1 MKHLHPSFN
10 YWLSRLMASDPGR
23 KRLHQAGK
31 ATISLMSSVFTILF
45 ILMITGG
52 PELTPAIMGGI
63 AGMMGIM
70 VVNDETTALKKGTT
84 LLLSLSAVIGVT
96 SGSLLAWNAFLVSSL
111 MIAVIFSGFYFSKYG
126 SRYFSLGMVGFIT
139 IYFASFLQLPAEQFL
154 WFYMAILIGISFA
167 YLYNFIV
174 FRGSAQLL
182 KRSIYSFHRQANLTF
197 QILIEL
203 LADETTDES
212 RSRRLTANVKIL
224 RDYAGHVSSDL
235 NTHDIKELWP
245 GLSSA
250 QVKLYVFDTA
260 MFVATLAD
268 SLSQLKKDDA
278 LETNGLRNL
287 LIRVIASLQK
297 ADVLA
302 LHYDERN
309 LTEAQLATD
318 ELRSKINELF
328 KSEGEPEGR
337 LYLLR
342 RIESIAHHVTH
353 AALSI
358 QRIKNE
364 ESPDRLEQI
373 PSEEQEEDR
382 EDDKTTGLEPTTKK
396 AFQALVA
403 GAISIAAGYA
413 ISPVQPYWIVLTSFI
428 VLLGTQSVGRIYLK
442 GLQRSIGTIL
452 GAILGFFFAE
462 MVSGHSELETILL
475 FAVVFFAFYL
485 LTVSYMMM
493 SLFITM
499 LIAFMYD
506 LLLGGISFSLLGA
519 RVIDTIAGAGIALF
533 VSSFLFPTRTR
544 DKVYETFKDYLDEL
558 ENYLIPYIRSFT
570 ETTDIK
576 TLAEQAF
583 ILDEKLQV
591 ILNEAEPIMKH
602 PGTRRHSELPKWVTI
617 FTAMNYY
624 ADHLV
629 ASSYQKNIGFP
640 KEIQNVF
647 PDLEKK
653 LVHNITTVKQRLNGE
668 SGPSTLFTL
677 KIEREQIERGAPLEH
692 QHYID
697 LVHHVYYIWR
707 INQSLLLLGEK
718 LGTFEKKNSLVE

>member
-1 MKHLHPSFN
+1 MNYLHPSLN
-10 YWLSRLMASDPGR
+10 YWLSRFLASDPGR

-31 ATISLMSSVFTILF
+31 ATLSLMSSVFSVLIILA
-45 ILMITGG
+45 ITNG

-63 AGMMGIM
+63 AGMMGIL

-84 LLLSLSAVIGVT
+84 LLLSLSAVGGLT
-96 SGSLLAWNAFLVSSL
+96 TGSLLAWNAFLVSSL
-111 MIAVIFSGFYFSKYG
+111 MIAVIFSAFYFSKYG
-126 SRYFSLGMVGFIT
+126 SRYFSLGMIGFIT
-139 IYFASFLQLPAEQFL
+139 IYFASFLQLPVKQFL
-154 WFYMAILIGISFA
+154 WFYMAIAVGISFA
-167 YLYNFIV
+167 YLYNFII
-174 FRGSAQLL
+174 FKGTAQLL

-197 QILIEL
+197 QLLIEL
-203 LADETTDES
+203 LEDES
-212 RSRRLTANVKIL
+212 INEHRSRRLSINVKIL

-245 GLSSA
+245 GLSNA

-260 MFVATLAD
+260 MLVATLTD
-268 SLSQLKKDDA
+268 SLAQLKRDEA
-278 LETNGLRNL
+278 LEVRGLRTL

-302 LHYDERN
+302 VNYDERN

-328 KSEGEPEGR
+328 KEQGEPEGR

-358 QRIKNE
+358 QRVKNE
-364 ESPDRLEQI
+364 ESPDLFEN
-373 PSEEQEEDR
+373 PVEEELVEKNDEEKIK
-382 EDDKTTGLEPTTKK
+382 ELEPTTKK

-403 GAISIAAGYA
+403 GSISIVVGYG
-413 ISPVQPYWIVLTSFI
+413 ISPIQPYWVVLTSFI

-442 GLQRSIGTIL
+442 GLQRSIGTVI
-452 GAILGFFFAE
+452 GAVIGFFFANL
-462 MVSGHSELETILL
+462 VSGHSEIEVILL

-506 LLLGGISFSLLGA
+506 LLLGGISFSLLSA
-519 RVIDTIAGAGIALF
+519 RVVDTIAGAGIALL
-533 VSSFLFPTRTR
+533 VSSFLFPTKTR
-544 DKVYETFKDYLDEL
+544 DKVYETFTAYLEEL

-576 TLAEQAF
+576 ALAEQAF
-583 ILDEKLQV
+583 VLDEKLQG
-591 ILNEAEPIMKH
+591 ILDEAEPIMQH

-640 KEIQNVF
+640 KQVQAVF
-647 PDLEKK
+647 PVLEK
-653 LVHNITTVKQRLNGE
+653 N
-668 SGPSTLFTL
+668 
-677 KIEREQIERGAPLEH
+677 
-692 QHYID
+692 
-697 LVHHVYYIWR
+697 
-707 INQSLLLLGEK
+707 
-718 LGTFEKKNSLVE
+718 